1 MRRIF
6 QPLVWAL
13 VGAGIAGGVFFL
25 ANQTPNAGITILVP
39 SPTPVAPIQAY
50 ITGAVSSPGVYTLQ
64 PGSRVRDLI
73 REAGGAQPSADM
85 VSINLAR
92 RVQDQEQLHVP
103 FSSSE
108 NLTIIATPEGRLVN
122 INVAGV
128 DALATL
134 PGIGEGRALAIVEY
148 RILNGSFQRIDELL
162 KVPGIGPITYDGL
175 RDLVTVGPL
184 P

>member
-1 MRRIF
+1 M
-6 QPLVWAL
+6 
-13 VGAGIAGGVFFL
+13 
-25 ANQTPNAGITILVP
+25 
-39 SPTPVAPIQAY
+39 APIQAH

-73 REAGGAQPSADM
+73 REAGGTQPSADM
-85 VSINLAR
+85 ISINLAR
-92 RVQDQEQLHVP
+92 RVQDQERLHIP
-103 FSSSE
+103 FSSGGD
-108 NLTIIATPEGRLVN
+108 LTVIPTPEDQRVN

-128 DALATL
+128 NALATL

-175 RDLVTVGPL
+175 RDLVTVGPVR
-184 P
+184 

>member
-1 MRRIF
+1 
-6 QPLVWAL
+6 
-13 VGAGIAGGVFFL
+13 
-25 ANQTPNAGITILVP
+25 
-39 SPTPVAPIQAY
+39 
-50 ITGAVSSPGVYTLQ
+50 
-64 PGSRVRDLI
+64 
-73 REAGGAQPSADM
+73 M

-175 RDLVTVGPL
+175 RDLVTVGPVS
-184 P
+184 

>member
-1 MRRIF
+1 M
-6 QPLVWAL
+6 
-13 VGAGIAGGVFFL
+13 
-25 ANQTPNAGITILVP
+25 
-39 SPTPVAPIQAY
+39 APIQAY
-50 ITGAVSSPGVYTLQ
+50 ITGAVSSPGVYPLQ

-92 RVQDQEQLHVP
+92 RVQDQEQLHIP
-103 FSSSE
+103 FSSGGD
-108 NLTIIATPEGRLVN
+108 LTLVPTPEGQLVN

-128 DALATL
+128 DILATL
-134 PGIGEGRALAIVEY
+134 PGIGEGRALAIVEH